1 MKKTFTIIE
10 ADGTKKKV
18 KVSSDASILTKRD
31 KPTKI
36 LFGLVFVLF
45 SFYAFTLLLPFFF
58 LVINSLKEP
67 LLEYTVHLNE
77 GKLFALPEEKMYFEN
92 YLKAF
97 TELKVDIGMNEFV
110 YLPEMIFNS
119 LWISLTSIFCGLF
132 ASAIG
137 AYPLAKYRFKLR
149 SLIYGICI
157 FNMTIPIIGSTG
169 SMFKLCIDM
178 GIYNTPFYVPLTSF
192 GGFGF
197 NFLILYGF
205 FSNLSWTYAE
215 AVFIDGGGH
224 STAFFKIMLPQALPP
239 ILTLAIMAF
248 IGSWNDYMTTLL
260 YMPNFPTLASG
271 IYKIQDTVSK
281 QGYPRYFA
289 ALVVSIV
296 PVIIL
301 YASFSDMIMENFT
314 VGGLKG

>member
-10 ADGTKKKV
+10 ADGTKKKI
-18 KVSSDASILTKRD
+18 KVSNDASILTNRD
-31 KPTKI
+31 KPTKV
-36 LFGLVFVLF
+36 LFAIVFVLF
-45 SFYAFTLLLPFFF
+45 TIYSFTLLFPFFF
-58 LVINSLKEP
+58 LLVNSLKGP
-67 LLEYTVHLNE
+67 LEYINHLNAGE
-77 GKLFALPEEKMYFEN
+77 LLSFPKTMHFEN
-92 YLKAF
+92 YLTAF
-97 TELKVDIGMNEFV
+97 TEMRMVNSIGEYV

-119 LWISLTSIFCGLF
+119 LWISFTSIFCGLF
-132 ASAIG
+132 ASAIV

-149 SLIYGICI
+149 GFIYGICI
-157 FNMTIPIIGSTG
+157 FNMTIPIIGSSG

-197 NFLILYGF
+197 TFLILYGF

-224 STAFFKIMLPQALPP
+224 STAFFKIMLPQAWPP
-239 ILTLAIMAF
+239 ILTLAIMSF

-260 YMPNFPTLASG
+260 YMPDYPTLASG
-271 IYKIQDTVSK
+271 IYRIQKSMTRS
-281 QGYPRYFA
+281 GNYPQYFA
-289 ALVVSIV
+289 GLMVSII